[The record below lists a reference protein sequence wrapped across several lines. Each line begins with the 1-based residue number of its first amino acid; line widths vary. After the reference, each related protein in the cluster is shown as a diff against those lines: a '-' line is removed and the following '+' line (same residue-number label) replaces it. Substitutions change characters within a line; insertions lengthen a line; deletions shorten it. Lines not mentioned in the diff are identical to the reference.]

1 MKMKKIKI
9 LVINDDK
16 AFCESLK
23 ELLTEEG
30 YLVKY
35 ALNGP
40 RALRCLRSERF
51 HLGILDL
58 KMPRMPGNEVLK
70 RIRAI
75 DPKMGIIILTAYPS
89 VDTAVETLK
98 NEAIDYLTKPIKV
111 EDLRRAINE
120 AVKKIGL
127 IRLPLD
133 RLKKTLGERVRTHRK
148 ERGLSLRDIAQRTGL
163 SVSLISQI
171 EKGKTAPSL
180 STLCKIGEALGVK
193 ISKLVEGI

>member
-1 MKMKKIKI
+1 MKMKRIKI
-9 LVINDDK
+9 LVIDDDK
-16 AFCESLK
+16 AFCESLE
-23 ELLTEEG
+23 ELLTDED

-35 ALNGP
+35 ALDGP
-40 RALRCLRSERF
+40 RALRLMRSERF

-58 KMPRMPGNEVLK
+58 KMPKMPGTEVLK
-70 RIRAI
+70 RTRAI

-98 NEAIDYLTKPIKV
+98 DEAIDYLTKPIKV

-127 IRLPLD
+127 VRPPLD
-133 RLKKTLGERVRTHRK
+133 RLKQSVGEKVRSYRREKGLTLRN
-148 ERGLSLRDIAQRTGL
+148 LAQRTGL
-163 SVSLISQI
+163 SISLISQI
-171 EKGKTAPSL
+171 ETGKTASSL
-180 STLCKIGEALGVK
+180 STLCKIGEALEVE